1 MTSQLVLIPPGPE
14 VVAELAAEFRSEQDY
29 LGECNKNR
37 LLAAVAHAAIRRR
50 SAQGIRAWMSRS
62 GDSIQRR
69 NWWWNKLQFLFDLLR
84 YKRSAPKQDSIYKRR
99 STGNTK
105 VALTD
110 TIYDKLYDQ
119 RDQSARERGYSS
131 SGEAKSSPLLIEP
144 SVRRSS
150 STCYEAPVFGGSRL
164 LDLERRTSGQGKAQ
178 CAWCK
183 WLSSFFFA

>member
-1 MTSQLVLIPPGPE
+1 MVKLKEFGFESQEVLASRTEPPGMTSQLVLIPPGPE

-84 YKRSAPKQDSIYKRR
+84 YKRSAPKQAPLYRMNKERPIDDRATLILLLTLPPCHLK
-99 STGNTK
+99 GE
-105 VALTD
+105 VAEASL
-110 TIYDKLYDQ
+110 K
-119 RDQSARERGYSS
+119 ARP
-131 SGEAKSSPLLIEP
+131 KS
-144 SVRRSS
+144 
-150 STCYEAPVFGGSRL
+150 
-164 LDLERRTSGQGKAQ
+164 DL
-178 CAWCK
+178 
-183 WLSSFFFA
+183 